1 MFYSG
6 QCPNCKKSISS
17 VKFCSL
23 KAESP
28 TTHDIVGYLCNS
40 CNTILGVQ
48 IDPTSL
54 AEQIIRSLKS

>member
-1 MFYSG
+1 MLNSG

-23 KAESP
+23 KGESP
-28 TTHDIVGYLCNS
+28 TTYDIVGYLCNS

-54 AEQIIRSLKS
+54 ADQIIRSLKS